1 MATVTKTIGSD
12 GRDYSTFTAWD
23 AALDDADLYDADD
36 DAIGECYDDSDFD
49 MQGDFTLNGGDL
61 DDGSGD
67 LATVTLTVAAGERH
81 DGTAG
86 TGVRVYTST
95 TTKWRWI
102 PVCLHAIASADGP
115 FDLIIEWIDFDGSDE
130 GLGSEMITC
139 NSQTAGSHATTCIRN
154 CLLHNHEKRW
164 VSATTYDC
172 AFLNNIFYACGG
184 VGGGQ
189 IIGIYKRGY
198 RHSAYTY
205 NCTFHSV
212 IGTKTSGGLIQAY
225 RQIYDYGETRT
236 KNNLSTGHDLPNSTT
251 GNVYGYYALA
261 SKTPFAT
268 SRYNH
273 NPGDDSSVI
282 DIMLEGTVGDSL
294 CFSGVI
300 PADIYVSNTP
310 GSEDLKLK
318 ENAGS
323 GPGVIGSGTDLG
335 NDKNVNYDITNFDRD
350 TITDWDIGA
359 HQFQPEDTV
368 GASFLLLDF

>member
-189 IIGIYKRGY
+189 IIGTYKRGY

-212 IGTKTSGGLIQAY
+212 IGTSSSASAKIEAY
-225 RQIYDYGETRT
+225 RQIYDYGETRV
-236 KNNLSTGHDLPNSTT
+236 KNNLSTGHDLPNSSSTQ
-251 GNVYGYYALA
+251 VYGYFTTTQPYN
-261 SKTPFAT
+261 T
-268 SRYNH
+268 SRFSH
-273 NPGDDSSVI
+273 NAGDDSSVI
-282 DIMLEGTVGDSL
+282 DIMLDGTVGGSL

-300 PADIYVSNTP
+300 PADIYVSTTE

-318 ENAGS
+318 ENTGAG
-323 GPGVIGSGTDLG
+323 PNVIGSGTDLG
-335 NDKNVNYDITNFDRD
+335 NDKNVNYDITGYDRD
-350 TITDWDIGA
+350 DATTWDISA
-359 HQFQPEDTV
+359 DQFEADDTV
-368 GASFLLLDF
+368 GASFAMFVD